1 MNRISRYIS
10 KKDSKNIQNSQYAKI
25 RKHIDMNRVKKL
37 HEEKVA
43 KQIALQEKKY
53 LLYFTENVV
62 PKYYNWETGQFNE
75 NSLTEIRGAIFKR
88 LEEIENALSEGMTV
102 KDFKY
107 LYGDGIGSIITSVNP
122 TLVSSTFA
130 QDLVSASAEVTSHM
144 FGPDFPGSFVHSIGD
159 FDKPESLSK
168 VDAQAHLARASDAKA
183 AAAPHDE
190 DHVFAYQSTDFVL
203 PTAEQ
208 MTANMTTLASGDFF
222 SDQMKQMIWPSY
234 GQQSPIPGTD
244 AHGDLS
250 DYSYP
255 WNAHRYPDDAY
266 FERQGYDM
274 SNLTAEQQE
283 TVIRNRVSFVGGK
296 YGGVSGTYD
305 KDNHF
310 LDITYGTAR
319 SIDETSFDIVAG
331 GIYNWDDPVEWPN
344 LQQLDLGPG
353 WGWEYDSSPGNNHSL
368 TKEHWQYQENSEEFH
383 VSHLEDII
391 GVTFPA
397 VKDEK
402 YIVDGEIENYYQQPG
417 GNHYG
422 MEEDDLPGDNDVNYN
437 SAYNECSAHKKI
449 IQNAHAGDIITFNY
463 RIASEQWDNEAGY
476 DITGNGDGPYEG
488 VIGDPNELY
497 VIAGKRIMKVWSLYR
512 ELPDDECTE
521 DYGFVLRNTES
532 PVDTGTFSYTIQQE
546 DINPVTGALDFV
558 TSYHADDLYFNRV
571 SITNFAINQTR
582 TAAGQTGKTTDAY
595 NLGAP
600 VAALN
605 PNNKKKKEEEEE
617 AAEIFKSETAELSDK
632 DVELQVKEKQRLK
645 DIAAAEAAEE
655 AAEQERADKAQ
666 ESSVNLDGMNT
677 WEGKIPTRYGIDIE
691 DFTVN
696 QDNPVTVPRGLFG
709 GNKYVTSIEEF
720 NTYQTAAGIPLFAF
734 DSDINQEKDF
744 WNQFSITQ
752 QDTSASGRVHTF
764 ERNEYTPFITHI
776 QSFTTQYMKDNPEF
790 AKERI
795 EVMIKHPVYRADF
808 LAKTSPEFRKWIL
821 GLDVEVGDQWL
832 GKYSKPNLWPK
843 GRSGFASAY
852 GGWWIPAG
860 DSHEDMVEAV
870 KRAFYLFGPLEV
882 NLSLDPKGPDPNM
895 RLDDDPYAIEDPFF
909 KEEEDDEMN
918 LITDLLKKAAEDPFS
933 LTDEEIRILKKYGY
947 EDEVS
952 EMNDLR
958 KLVEDSGVDW
968 SSILKT
974 LYDAGNVALDVAAI
988 VGMFFPVPGTRVA
1001 GLARLISRL
1010 RKLRVVMKSA
1020 KSWWNKGRNKRIPN
1034 ENEAPF
1040 GKFGDQF
1047 AKDPDKTDS
1056 RSLFGD
1062 DRRQRGQSDD
1072 AFDAG
1077 EKSSP
1082 IGRPDRAVLGVDLD
1096 PRSPNFGRRVKAD
1109 RGGPGSSPTPLIRQT
1124 FERPVRSVR
1133 DNPKGGIA
1141 ARSTRRVDES
1151 FAPKNNQKNILGDI
1165 DNTIDIFIKLLYMT
1179 KLSNN
1184 QVNEI
1189 IQKFEKYAIDS
1200 NLDKNA
1206 YRDFSDN
1213 ITRENN
1219 SEQIRK
1225 NKLKN
1230 KLKSNSNLQKPNP
1243 NALYPGQPSP
1253 NGFPDTPPPELAP
1266 NGYHPDFGKQAK
1278 MYRKLDPVSAV
1289 VMKKVGTDDP
1299 EINKLV
1305 AAAAKKPKVELVPN
1319 TRKKKDKISEAVWSK
1334 GLWSKVKRHW

>member
-208 MTANMTTLASGDFF
+208 MTANMTTVASGDFF

-244 AHGDLS
+244 IVQGPNGPEVGQLS
-250 DYSYP
+250 RYSYP
-255 WNAHRYPDDAY
+255 WNHHVYPDDAY
-266 FERQGYDM
+266 FEGLGYDM

-283 TVIRNRVSFVGGK
+283 TVIRSRVSFVGGK

-319 SIDETSFDIVAG
+319 SIDETSFDIVGG

-353 WGWEYDSSPGNNHSL
+353 WGWEYRSDSGENHSL

-397 VKDEK
+397 VKDAK
-402 YIVDGEIENYYQQPG
+402 YKVDGEIENYYHQPG
-417 GNHYG
+417 GFHNN
-422 MEEDDLPGDNDVNYN
+422 MEDGDLPGTNDVNYA

-449 IQNAHAGDIITFNY
+449 IQNAHVGDVITFNY
-463 RIASEQWDNEAGY
+463 RIASEEWDNEAGY
-476 DITGNGDGPYEG
+476 DITGNGDGPYFDSFE
-488 VIGDPNELY
+488 PNELY
-497 VIAGKRIMKVWSLYR
+497 VVAGKRIMKVWSLYR

-605 PNNKKKKEEEEE
+605 PNNKKKKEEEEEE

-974 LYDAGNVALDVAAI
+974 LLDVGNVALDVAAI
-988 VGMFFPVPGTRVA
+988 IGILFPEPGSSAA
-1001 GLARLISRL
+1001 GLARLLPRL
-1010 RKLRVVMKSA
+1010 KALKGLLRRRMQRGA
-1020 KSWWNKGRNKRIPN
+1020 LN
-1034 ENEAPF
+1034 PF
-1040 GKFGDQF
+1040 GQRTVRSGPAGRKRVDVYSGRPYQGKRKYGDTTY
-1047 AKDPDKTDS
+1047 ASTDPQTAATYTHPDLLRGLPGRGGSVSSRGTRDKGTLPQRYIDKYGS
-1056 RSLFGD
+1056 RSVY
-1062 DRRQRGQSDD
+1062 GQQQI
-1072 AFDAG
+1072 
-1077 EKSSP
+1077 K
-1082 IGRPDRAVLGVDLD
+1082 LG
-1096 PRSPNFGRRVKAD
+1096 K
-1109 RGGPGSSPTPLIRQT
+1109 
-1124 FERPVRSVR
+1124 
-1133 DNPKGGIA
+1133 KA
-1141 ARSTRRVDES
+1141 ARRTFGET
-1151 FAPKNNQKNILGDI
+1151 FILENKQKNILGDI
-1165 DNTIDIFIKLLYMT
+1165 DNTIDIFMELLNKLPDD
-1179 KLSNN
+1179 K
-1184 QVNEI
+1184 VNET
-1189 IQKFEKYAIDS
+1189 IQKFEKYAADS
-1200 NLDKNA
+1200 NLNKNA

-1219 SEQIRK
+1219 SEQIR
-1225 NKLKN
+1225 KN

-1253 NGFPDTPPPELAP
+1253 NGFPDTPPPKLAP

-1289 VMKKVGTDDP
+1289 VMNKVGTDDP